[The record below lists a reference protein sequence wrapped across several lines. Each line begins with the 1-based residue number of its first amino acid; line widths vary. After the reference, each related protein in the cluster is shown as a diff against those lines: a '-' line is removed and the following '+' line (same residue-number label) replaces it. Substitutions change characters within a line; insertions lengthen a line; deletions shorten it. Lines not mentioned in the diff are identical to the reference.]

1 MTSTPLSLDVIH
13 VHRAI
18 VQVSKGCAPA
28 KIHFAA
34 FHCIFTTLHLLS
46 PSVDPPRS
54 IPERVMAARS
64 SWVGRFGCRECYRR
78 AVIVFSGVN
87 SIANSGGK
95 SRPRKAAA
103 APPICMYVQTTDC
116 DVADVCLVLRRGP
129 RGGQCGLA
137 SSLTLLV
144 VASTLPSS
152 SRLKHTRSHP
162 VWLLSL
168 ISTAPTTTMM
178 RQQHPPRP
186 PTGPPPHHHMLHPL
200 HHRPI
205 VTPGGPTPPGPS
217 LFFFRGPPPPPL
229 FPPFGGAIPPH
240 PPIPLPPL
248 PSPSSSPSR
257 PPPDPMTPT
266 RSHYEV
272 LGVDTAATTVE
283 SEWQGPAAADTK

>member
-1 MTSTPLSLDVIH
+1 MCLSRLMRLAANDAHTPRGNIYGGDFNTPLSLDVIN

-28 KIHFAA
+28 KLHFAA

-78 AVIVFSGVN
+78 AVIVFSSVN

-103 APPICMYVQTTDC
+103 APPICMYSMYRPQIAMWPMFAWCC
-116 DVADVCLVLRRGP
+116 DGGRG
-129 RGGQCGLA
+129 GGQCGLA

-152 SRLKHTRSHP
+152 SRL
-162 VWLLSL
+162 
-168 ISTAPTTTMM
+168 
-178 RQQHPPRP
+178 
-186 PTGPPPHHHMLHPL
+186 
-200 HHRPI
+200 
-205 VTPGGPTPPGPS
+205 
-217 LFFFRGPPPPPL
+217 
-229 FPPFGGAIPPH
+229 
-240 PPIPLPPL
+240 
-248 PSPSSSPSR
+248 
-257 PPPDPMTPT
+257 
-266 RSHYEV
+266 Y
-272 LGVDTAATTVE
+272 
-283 SEWQGPAAADTK
+283 